1 MLEEGRSIKPLPS
14 AGQGSEQAAVIEL
27 LQRIGYAGSGQAAL
41 RIAGNDVKTA
51 IGLAIGQGGRLM
63 PAIMSAML
71 SMS

>member
-1 MLEEGRSIKPLPS
+1 
-14 AGQGSEQAAVIEL
+14 

-51 IGLAIGQGGRLM
+51 IGLAIGLGGRLM
-63 PAIMSAML
+63 PVIMSSML